1 MEHNQ
6 SSCKIYSRNR
16 LKIFKKRKNN
26 NDFKKRNYKT
36 TFILG
41 ILFIAISTY
50 FIIYKSINPIFDTIC
65 ADEAKSIATKI
76 TNEESS
82 KAMDGYTYNDLFKI
96 EKDENGNI
104 QMINANIF
112 IIDKITSNVAS
123 YIQNSLNNTN
133 NAVIKIPLGGFFG
146 IKMFSGVGPQFKIK
160 ISSSGNVSTDLKS
173 EFESRG
179 INQTI
184 HRIYL
189 QIDCKVNIL
198 TPIKSLEE
206 NISNQILLAENV
218 IIGQIPA
225 TYYNFEGLDGKD
237 TLDALN

>member
-1 MEHNQ
+1 
-6 SSCKIYSRNR
+6 
-16 LKIFKKRKNN
+16 
-26 NDFKKRNYKT
+26 
-36 TFILG
+36 
-41 ILFIAISTY
+41 
-50 FIIYKSINPIFDTIC
+50 
-65 ADEAKSIATKI
+65 
-76 TNEESS
+76 
-82 KAMDGYTYNDLFKI
+82 MDGYTYNDLFKI

-112 IIDKITSNVAS
+112 IIDKITSNVAT

-133 NAVIKIPLGGFFG
+133 NVVIKIPLGSFSG
-146 IKMFSGVGPQFKIK
+146 IKMFSGVGPKIKIK

-198 TPIKSLEE
+198 TPIKSLDE

-237 TLDALN
+237 SLDALN

>member
-1 MEHNQ
+1 MEQNQ
-6 SSCKIYSRNR
+6 SSCKIYSRSR
-16 LKIFKKRKNN
+16 LKILKKRKNYKN
-26 NDFKKRNYKT
+26 FRKRNYKAIS
-36 TFILG
+36 FFSILC
-41 ILFIAISTY
+41 IAISIY
-50 FIIYKSINPIFDTIC
+50 LIIYKSINPIFDTIC

-112 IIDKITSNVAS
+112 IIDKITSNVAT

-133 NAVIKIPLGGFFG
+133 NSVIKIPLGSFSG

-173 EFESRG
+173 EFKSNG

-198 TPIKSLEE
+198 TPIRSLEE

-225 TYYNFEGLDGKD
+225 TYYNFEGLEGKD

>member
-1 MEHNQ
+1 MEQNQ

-16 LKIFKKRKNN
+16 LKILKKRKKYKN
-26 NDFKKRNYKT
+26 FRKRNYKVISL
-36 TFILG
+36 FG
-41 ILFIAISTY
+41 ILCIAITIY
-50 FIIYKSINPIFDTIC
+50 LIIYKSINPIFDTIC

-112 IIDKITSNVAS
+112 IIDKITSNVAT

-133 NAVIKIPLGGFFG
+133 NAVIKIPLGSFSG
-146 IKMFSGVGPQFKIK
+146 IKMFSGIGPQFKIK
-160 ISSSGNVSTDLKS
+160 ISSSGNISTDLKS

-225 TYYNFEGLDGKD
+225 TFYNFEGLEGKD
-237 TLDALN
+237 SIDALN